1 MTQDLK
7 CEVLPAGD
15 KVNPHTTN
23 EINTIASFLNLQ
35 SSFNRTEWINQIN
48 PFPEANQT
56 SYLNEILLFIYTYIY
71 NILITR

>member
-35 SSFNRTEWINQIN
+35 SSFNRKEWMNQIN
-48 PFPEANQT
+48 PFPRGK
-56 SYLNEILLFIYTYIY
+56 LNKLAYIRYKCFYIYTRQLYDK
-71 NILITR
+71 

>member
-15 KVNPHTTN
+15 KVKPHATN

-35 SSFNRTEWINQIN
+35 SSFNRTEWIYQIN
-48 PFPEANQT
+48 PFP
-56 SYLNEILLFIYTYIY
+56 
-71 NILITR
+71 

>member
-35 SSFNRTEWINQIN
+35 SSFSRTEWINQIN
-48 PFPEANQT
+48 PFP
-56 SYLNEILLFIYTYIY
+56 
-71 NILITR
+71 

>member
-35 SSFNRTEWINQIN
+35 KSFNRKEWINQIN
-48 PFPEANQT
+48 PLLYNMDEKVPCLV
-56 SYLNEILLFIYTYIY
+56 YLLHLSQLDY
-71 NILITR
+71 